1 MNSILFLNHKYC
13 TSLNDIKDVLS
24 KIDNLES
31 PLFHELRRAFQDG
44 TLTAWLAEGSD
55 TEKELAAK
63 LGEMQPSVTNEIML
77 RQFNLLFADK
87 DVVIHKPLYE
97 EYFKLSSSRYR
108 INDGE
113 YHNSEDGFFIGNKK
127 GKIEVALNFEI
138 LKTANLNYTIT
149 IVFKSENGKILQKA
163 SDLISLNSIGKTH
176 TTRASLEVSVGTVSV
191 YIDDKKIKAVEIL
204 GHPQPLFSPDCNE
217 IQKKAINHFLS
228 QMKFVEGTTD
238 EFCIFDGNP
247 HKTTLTGY
255 YISPLI
261 NLNEYLFILS
271 NERDYYLLNS
281 PDLYIPAKATIDNI
295 EMFIRK
301 LKSLSSLP
309 IDLPSEAQFLNA
321 LKTKAI
327 KPLNE
332 SDGYEWMLDRRGDK
346 APETEINPVCI
357 TTTGQHVIR
366 RDATTRTFALS
377 VKNYF
382 RLVLTL

>member
-1 MNSILFLNHKYC
+1 M
-13 TSLNDIKDVLS
+13 V
-24 KIDNLES
+24 
-31 PLFHELRRAFQDG
+31 
-44 TLTAWLAEGSD
+44 
-55 TEKELAAK
+55 
-63 LGEMQPSVTNEIML
+63 
-77 RQFNLLFADK
+77 
-87 DVVIHKPLYE
+87 
-97 EYFKLSSSRYR
+97 
-108 INDGE
+108 
-113 YHNSEDGFFIGNKK
+113 
-127 GKIEVALNFEI
+127 LNFEI

-191 YIDDKKIKAVEIL
+191 YIDDKIIKAVEIL

-247 HKTTLTGY
+247 HKITLTGY

-271 NERDYYLLNS
+271 NEPDQLNS
-281 PDLYIPAKATIDNI
+281 PDNYIPAKATIDNI
-295 EMFIRK
+295 EIFIKK

-321 LKTKAI
+321 LKKNAI
-327 KPLNE
+327 IPMKLE
-332 SDGYEWMLDRRGDK
+332 VGTDYEWMLDRRGDK

-357 TTTGQHVIR
+357 TTAGQHVIR

>member
-44 TLTAWLAEGSD
+44 TLTAWLSEGSD

-87 DVVIHKPLYE
+87 DVVIHKPSYK
-97 EYFKLSSSRYR
+97 EYFKLASSKCR
-108 INDGE
+108 IDDDEYQNFDDGI
-113 YHNSEDGFFIGNKK
+113 FIGNKK
-127 GKIEVALNFEI
+127 KKIDVELNFEI
-138 LKTANLNYTIT
+138 LKTANLDYHIT
-149 IVFKSENGKILQKA
+149 IVFESNDGKIQNRA
-163 SDLISLNSIGKTH
+163 FDIISLKSIGKTH
-176 TTRASLEVSVGTVSV
+176 TTRASLEVSVGTVTM
-191 YIDDKKIKAVEIL
+191 YIEEKIIKTIKL
-204 GHPQPLFSPDCNE
+204 QDRPQPLFSPGCNE
-217 IQKKAINHFLS
+217 IQKKAIYEILK
-228 QMKFVEGTTD
+228 QMQFVEGTTD

-295 EMFIRK
+295 EMFIKK

-321 LKTKAI
+321 LKKNAI
-327 KPLNE
+327 TPMKVGT
-332 SDGYEWMLDRRGDK
+332 DYEWMLDRRGDK
-346 APETEINPVCI
+346 TPETEINPVCI
-357 TTTGQHVIR
+357 TTAGQHVIR